1 MPGLDFGLY
10 SEDSDSYQREIESNF
25 HFKMIM
31 LAALLKVDIRSESR
45 ANH

>member
-10 SEDSDSYQREIESNF
+10 SEYKDSYQREIGSNF

-31 LAALLKVDIRSESR
+31 LATLLKIDIRSES
-45 ANH
+45 